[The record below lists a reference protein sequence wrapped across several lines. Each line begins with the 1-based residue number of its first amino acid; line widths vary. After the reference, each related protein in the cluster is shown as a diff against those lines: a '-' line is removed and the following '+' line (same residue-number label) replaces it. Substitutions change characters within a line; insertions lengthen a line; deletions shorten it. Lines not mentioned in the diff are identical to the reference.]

1 LLLPQLLKSLRQKD
15 IEFEASLGNSRRRWR
30 RWRRKRRKRRKKR
43 MKKMMKNKQQQQSK
57 HTDKNAQITVSKSRP
72 DYSGLIYSRGYLLV
86 LKEAEQHGWIATQI
100 CLSFLYASLT
110 CMWCSDKVPQ
120 VVNVRRLG
128 SSCVVSSTA
137 QYAAGELQNSPPVPL
152 HTHSETTFP
161 RFLMVGHRG
170 LTA

>member
-1 LLLPQLLKSLRQKD
+1 
-15 IEFEASLGNSRRRWR
+15 
-30 RWRRKRRKRRKKR
+30 

-57 HTDKNAQITVSKSRP
+57 HTDKNAQITVSK
-72 DYSGLIYSRGYLLV
+72 SRGYLLV